1 MLAIWEDPHLSLV
14 MMRTLIA
21 FNSLSSD
28 PQPRELNAFVC
39 FTDEQL
45 VSSSFSLCSQG
56 HIANQPCPCSTLIFF
71 AMSLYRKQLQHAQHT
86 GNVSKESL
94 SMQEVASY
102 LKTQDAHRKL

>member
-1 MLAIWEDPHLSLV
+1 MLAICEDPHLSLV

-28 PQPRELNAFVC
+28 PQPHELNAIVC

-45 VSSSFSLCSQG
+45 VSSSFSLCS
-56 HIANQPCPCSTLIFF
+56 HTANQSCPCSTLIFF
-71 AMSLYRKQLQHAQHT
+71 AMSLYRKQLQHAQYT

-102 LKTQDAHRKL
+102 SKTQDAHRKL